1 MTRAIIYL
9 RTSTA
14 EQNPQ
19 NQLRDCKSICKWEH
33 EVIEEKQSA
42 FRDKNRPLFE
52 QVREKIKH
60 KEVEHLVVW
69 DWDRLFR
76 NRKLLKEFFEFCKL
90 YDCKIHSFRQ
100 AWFEN
105 FHSIPKPFDEIIS
118 EIVLNLLGWI
128 AEDESNKKSERVKI
142 AYQNRKGRWGR
153 KSLSKKTIQ
162 EVLDCHKK
170 DMDLRSISQSVSYW
184 DKNRNQKNVS
194 LGAVHKIIKEND
206 T

>member
-1 MTRAIIYL
+1 MRAIIYL

-19 NQLRDCKSICKWEH
+19 NQLKDCKSICEWEF
-33 EVIEEKQSA
+33 EVVAEKQSA
-42 FRDKNRPLFE
+42 FKDQGRPLFE
-52 QVREKIKH
+52 SVKEKIKS
-60 KEVEHLVVW
+60 KEINHLVCW

-100 AWFEN
+100 SWFED
-105 FHSIPKPFDEIIS
+105 FHKIPKPFDEIMNDL
-118 EIVLNLLGWI
+118 VLNLMGWI
-128 AEDESNKKSERVKI
+128 AEDESRKKSDRVKI

-153 KSLSKKTIQ
+153 KSLSKKTIK
-162 EVLDCHKK
+162 EVLDCHKQG
-170 DMDLRSISQSVSYW
+170 MDLRSISESVFYW
-184 DKNRNQKNVS
+184 DKHRNRKNVS
-194 LGAVHKIIKEND
+194 LGCVHKIIKEND